1 MHVSQVNIFLPF
13 LVLDGV
19 NTISQMI
26 RPMFFLIWIR
36 DRLECGASKIAV
48 TISCRPGEMRRR
60 SYVRSHSRNTK
71 MWIGN
76 RKRRCCELYA
86 STYTFVRFPDVLPF
100 SVQVLPELY
109 FFSWKEKYLFHL
121 AFPPKCDKRR
131 NWILLQRGPEYPE
144 WNTRGRWRLL
154 RNPPE
159 MSYNALRSMYCTYS
173 KEIGFKIIL
182 KLARNKRCQ
191 FNLLKNEK
199 SMQERQHAQFHF
211 SFTDFSGKPEWYSRS

>member
-1 MHVSQVNIFLPF
+1 MRQKLPLQS
-13 LVLDGV
+13 LV
-19 NTISQMI
+19 
-26 RPMFFLIWIR
+26 
-36 DRLECGASKIAV
+36 DRGKCEEDL
-48 TISCRPGEMRRR
+48 T
-60 SYVRSHSRNTK
+60 YVRTPETQKCGGRT
-71 MWIGN
+71 
-76 RKRRCCELYA
+76 RRCCELYA
-86 STYTFVRFPDVLPF
+86 STYTVPRYSAIFCPSLTRAV
-100 SVQVLPELY
+100 
-109 FFSWKEKYLFHL
+109 FFFLEKYLFHL

-159 MSYNALRSMYCTYS
+159 MSYNALRSIYCTYS